1 MKGVA
6 VLTFLVGILALSTYG
21 QEISSDSEVE
31 DADHDNAGLTHQG
44 LDVIDQVE
52 DVLENT
58 EEHIGDVVNSSE
70 NDDEVENE
78 AKTANETEDEE
89 LEAKAEDLG
98 ADDIED
104 EPLKA
109 VEVVESSVDKHEE
122 VPEAEKSEDESVVV
136 VLPPETRVEEQ
147 EIKQPDVMKD
157 EKKILTTTM
166 KYLPVVPAGSPQK
179 TEDPGVHSL
188 LPSKQR
194 SAVEER
200 QLNFKPMQCY
210 ACNSAFP
217 VGKEVCNTPLPN
229 PGSINLPLVSQ
240 CDSPP
245 RELVG
250 LPEFKGGF
258 CRIVYQSVSGDD
270 DRTIRGCG
278 WLLDE
283 DEPLNGCKTH
293 KSSSGTVTT
302 VCNCNTGDKCNTAS
316 NLSLSMLL
324 AFLVVSVAIFV

>member
-6 VLTFLVGILALSTYG
+6 VLTFLVGILAVSTYG

-31 DADHDNAGLTHQG
+31 HPDHDSVDLTHQG
-44 LDVIDQVE
+44 LDIIDKVE
-52 DVLENT
+52 GAVENI
-58 EEHIGDVVNSSE
+58 EEHISDVVSSPE
-70 NDDEVENE
+70 NDDEVESDAE
-78 AKTANETEDEE
+78 TANENEDEE
-89 LEAKAEDLG
+89 LEAKAENLG
-98 ADDIED
+98 ADDIEN

-109 VEVVESSVDKHEE
+109 VVAVDSSVDKDEE
-122 VPEAEKSEDESVVV
+122 VSEAKNSEDENVVV
-136 VLPPETRVEEQ
+136 VLPPETRVVEQ
-147 EIKQPDVMKD
+147 EIKQPDVMHE
-157 EKKILTTTM
+157 EKNILLTTM
-166 KYLPVVPAGSPQK
+166 KYLPVVPAGPPQK

-210 ACNSAFP
+210 TCNSAFP
-217 VGKEVCNTPLPN
+217 VGKEVCTTPLPN

-245 RELVG
+245 KDLVG

-258 CRIVYQSVSGDD
+258 CRIVYQTVSGDD
-270 DRTIRGCG
+270 SRTIRGCG

-283 DEPLNGCKTH
+283 DEPHNGCKTH
-293 KSSSGTVTT
+293 KSSSGSITT

-316 NLSLSMLL
+316 NLSLSVLV
-324 AFLVVSVAIFV
+324 AFLVASVAILV